1 MIRRHVIVH
10 GQVQGVGFRYSA
22 REQAIRR
29 DVTGFVRNQADGSVE
44 VDLEGTD
51 ASVASMLEWLKVGPW
66 GAEVSSL
73 TVTEREPTGH
83 SGFDIRY

>member
-29 DVTGFVRNQADGSVE
+29 DVTGYVRNHADGAVE
-44 VDLEGTD
+44 VDVEGTE
-51 ASVASMLEWLKVGPW
+51 AAVASMLEWLKVGPW

-73 TVTEREPTGH
+73 TVTEREPTGQ

>member
-29 DVTGFVRNQADGSVE
+29 DITGSVRNRTDGSVD
-44 VDLEGTD
+44 VDVEGTE
-51 ASVASMLEWLKVGPW
+51 AAVASMLEWLKVGPW
-66 GAEVSSL
+66 GAAVSSL
-73 TVTEREPTGH
+73 TVTEREPTGR
-83 SGFDIRY
+83 SCFDIRY

>member
-29 DVTGFVRNQADGSVE
+29 DVTGYVRNQADDSVE
-44 VDLEGTD
+44 VDIEGSE
-51 ASVASMLEWLKVGPW
+51 AAVASMLEWLKAGPW

-73 TVTEREPTGH
+73 TVTELEPTGH